1 VFEDRLSSVT
11 IVRYS
16 WWEITPDKPWPPR
29 SSLVL
34 HPERIQLLHDTPLH
48 WQRGVLAFHEH
59 KALPWITGDV
69 SLESEE

>member
-1 VFEDRLSSVT
+1 
-11 IVRYS
+11 
-16 WWEITPDKPWPPR
+16 
-29 SSLVL
+29 VL